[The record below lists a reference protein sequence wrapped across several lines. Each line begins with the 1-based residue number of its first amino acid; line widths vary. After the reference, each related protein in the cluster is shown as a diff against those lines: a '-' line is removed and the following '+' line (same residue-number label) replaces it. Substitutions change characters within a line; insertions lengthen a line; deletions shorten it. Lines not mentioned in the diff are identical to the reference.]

1 MVVHLPLKL
10 SEERPSGRKTWL
22 CSHFRFCFVGERFTT
37 GNQVKKAL
45 ESGLKQALPGA
56 FFRLEESLWRRI
68 ANEIANAY
76 RFC

>member
-1 MVVHLPLKL
+1 MAIKWHCQIYHGFFP
-10 SEERPSGRKTWL
+10 
-22 CSHFRFCFVGERFTT
+22 FVGERFTT

-45 ESGLKQALPGA
+45 ENNLKQALPGA
-56 FFRLEESLWRRI
+56 FFRLEESLWQRI